1 MATSIGDLKSYIFIT
16 NTRSKEGGQ
25 MELKCS
31 EVLVLLWK
39 KTEML
44 INVVIVD
51 G

>member
-1 MATSIGDLKSYIFIT
+1 
-16 NTRSKEGGQ
+16 

-44 INVVIVD
+44 INIVIVAVD
-51 G
+51 EFNV